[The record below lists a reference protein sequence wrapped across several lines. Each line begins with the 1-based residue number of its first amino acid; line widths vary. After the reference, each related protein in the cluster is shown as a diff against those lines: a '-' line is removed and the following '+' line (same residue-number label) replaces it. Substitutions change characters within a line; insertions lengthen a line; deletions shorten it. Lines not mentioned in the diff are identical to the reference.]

1 MAMQQETYTL
11 PDGLT
16 LSDVARPASVEDVAD
31 ILRSATERGTWVVP
45 VGGGTSLGTGN
56 AVQGAFLGIDLRGL
70 SGVRQYE
77 PTDLTASFWAGT
89 TVADVMAVLADQGQ
103 ELPLD
108 TPQADRGTIG
118 GLVATAFSG
127 PRRLGSGTLKDL
139 LIGCGYVRGDG
150 LVAKAGGMLV
160 KNVSGFE
167 ITRLLH
173 GSWGSLGVLTSVNLK
188 VVPQPKADATFT
200 QHFSTMAEAF
210 TAQSHVLE
218 GNVVVYASVIER
230 DADVWALR
238 LRLLGRQGSLQA
250 QVRSLFDQL
259 GNDGDLI
266 EGDTFWRSFNNR
278 WATDDG
284 AVRIVIGARPHAMQA
299 IAAEIASWEG
309 IQNLAVSLSTGS
321 LRVVLDPD
329 TISFDGV
336 TDILQ
341 SMQGGEALTWI
352 VESAPSRWKANGSVW
367 GPQHPGMSLMRSI
380 KHEFDPAG
388 ILNLGR
394 LFI

>member
-1 MAMQQETYTL
+1 MQQETYTL
-11 PDGLT
+11 PDGLM
-16 LSDVARPASVEDVAD
+16 LRDIARPTSVEDVAD
-31 ILRSATERGTWVVP
+31 VLRYATDRGTPVVP
-45 VGGGTSLGTGN
+45 LGGGTSLGTGN
-56 AVQGAFLGIDLRGL
+56 AVEVPFLGIDLRGL

-77 PTDLTASFWAGT
+77 STDLTASFWAGT
-89 TVADVMAVLADQGQ
+89 TVAEVMAVLADRGQ

-108 TPQADRGTIG
+108 TPQADRATIG

-139 LIGCGYVRGDG
+139 LIGCGYVGGDG

-173 GSWGSLGVLTSVNLK
+173 GSWGALGVLTFVNLK

-200 QHFSTMAEAF
+200 QHFTTMAEACA
-210 TAQSHVLE
+210 AQSRVLE
-218 GNVVVYASVIER
+218 GKVVIYASVMER
-230 DADVWALR
+230 DADGWAIH
-238 LRLLGRQGSLQA
+238 LRLLGRKASLQA
-250 QVRSLFDQL
+250 QIRSLFDQL
-259 GNDGDLI
+259 GSDGDLI

-278 WATDDG
+278 WAVDDG
-284 AVRIVIGARPHAMQA
+284 AVRIAIGARPHAMQA
-299 IAAEIASWEG
+299 IASDVASRAG
-309 IQNLAVSLSTGS
+309 VQNVAVSLPTGS

-329 TISFDGV
+329 AISFDGV
-336 TDILQ
+336 TTSLQ
-341 SMQGGEALTWI
+341 SLQAWEALTWI
-352 VESAPSRWKANGSVW
+352 VESAPLRWKAQGNVW

-388 ILNLGR
+388 ILNRGR